1 MSESEMPHIDTSTE
15 DDLAQSIQTMFQVQ
29 LGITQIGQDTDFF
42 TAGADSL
49 QVIEAVRLL
58 RGGLRSLTSAIHTD
72 TITTKVIYGN
82 STPRR
87 LARYIIRSL
96 VSEDGY
102 EGDTED
108 LNEIDAMKALKEK
121 YSQGFIAAK
130 SRRPEASEQGQTVI
144 LTGSTG
150 TLGSYLLHQLV
161 NSDRVKTVICLNRA
175 DDGGLKK
182 QAITMTERGLSTNY
196 IDKIQFYRYD
206 LSQPGLGLPP
216 HVYAQLL
223 EETDRIIHNA
233 WPVNFNI
240 TVETFEPHIRGVR
253 NLADFA
259 AKSKKRIAVAF
270 VSSVSTVSGWDETL
284 GPVPEETIKD
294 MTLPRLGYGR
304 SKMIGSLILEDAAK
318 VGDFDSVIIRV
329 SQIAGPEAAK
339 GVWNPQEWL
348 PSLIASSLYLKA
360 LPYNLGTLNRVD
372 WTPVETISKLILE
385 VTGITQ
391 SINPAELSGYFH
403 ASNPHQSTFEELAP
417 VIQQYYGKDRIL
429 ELVSFSEWV
438 RRLENTQGQEDESVD
453 RNPGVKLLD
462 TYRDASASNGTK
474 RRPIQLDMT
483 RTLQRSLA
491 IREAKAVSPELMRH
505 WLKQWSFH

>member
-1 MSESEMPHIDTSTE
+1 
-15 DDLAQSIQTMFQVQ
+15 MFKSR
-29 LGITQIGQDTDFF
+29 LGITHLDQETDFF

-49 QVIEAVRLL
+49 QVVEAVRLL
-58 RGGLRSLTSAIHTD
+58 RGGLRPFVSPID
-72 TITTKVIYGN
+72 TTAITTRAIYSN

-87 LARYIIRSL
+87 LAKYIIRCFKD
-96 VSEDGY
+96 EHGY
-102 EGDTED
+102 EDNTRNSDELGV
-108 LNEIDAMKALKEK
+108 MKALKEK

-130 SRRPEASEQGQTVI
+130 NRRPEAFEQDQTVI

-150 TLGSYLLHQLV
+150 VLGSYLLHQLV
-161 NSDRVKTVICLNRA
+161 NSHRVKKVICLNRA
-175 DDGGLKK
+175 DDGGLKN
-182 QAITMTERGLSTNY
+182 QAKTMIERGLSTDY
-196 IDKIQFYRYD
+196 IDKAQFYRCD
-206 LSQPGLGLPP
+206 LSQHGLGLPS
-216 HVYAQLL
+216 HVYAQIW

-240 TVETFEPHIRGVR
+240 TIGTFEPHIRGVR

-259 AKSKKRIAVAF
+259 AKAKKRIAIAF
-270 VSSVSTVSGWDETL
+270 VSSVSTVSGWNENL

-318 VGDFDSVIIRV
+318 VGDFNFVIIRV

-339 GVWNPQEWL
+339 GVWNPHEWL

-372 WTPVETISKLILE
+372 WTPVERISKLILE

-391 SINPAELSGYFH
+391 SINPAGLSGYFH
-403 ASNPHQSTFEELAP
+403 GSNPRQLTFEELAP
-417 VIQQYYGKDRIL
+417 VIQQYYGKDRIP

-438 RRLENTQGQEDESVD
+438 SRLERTQDQEDGSLD
-453 RNPGVKLLD
+453 RNPAVKLLD
-462 TYRDASASNGTK
+462 TYRDASVSDGSN
-474 RRPIQLDMT
+474 RRSIQLEMI
-483 RTLQRSLA
+483 RTLQRSPTM
-491 IREAKAVSPELMRH
+491 RESKAVTPELMRH
-505 WLKQWSFH
+505 WLKQWNFHE